1 MTKVEVRRGWD
12 TWCLAVGKDLA
23 TDFDRIKCVERVLS
37 CTEELQLNSFLS
49 NYMLYNLKD
58 ISLQED

>member
-23 TDFDRIKCVERVLS
+23 TNFDRIKCVERVLS
-37 CTEELQLNSFLS
+37 CTEEFHFISFHL
-49 NYMLYNLKD
+49 L
-58 ISLQED
+58 

>member
-37 CTEELQLNSFLS
+37 CTEELQLNSCLF
-49 NYMLYNLKD
+49 MLYNLKD
-58 ISLQED
+58 VSLQED